1 MRNYTYV
8 LLVLATLIGWSCERE
23 SLSIPSTPTPA
34 GARIKLVHTAPEA
47 APVDLYISDQ
57 KISAGLPTGA
67 SSISAGTGTPNA
79 ITYGNTF
86 PGSTVSY
93 AVVQSGQVPITLS
106 SPAATTAGSATT
118 VATQTLALSDGS
130 YYSLLVFGT
139 GTQPQVKLIP
149 DDFSAATDPNRFYV
163 RFINLI
169 PNAPAY
175 DLALATG
182 TVLTS
187 NVAYQGVSSFVG
199 VDVSNNASFVFRL
212 AGTTTNVST
221 ALTFTSSTA
230 GRVITIVAQGIV
242 GRTGTAA
249 PRLFIYVNR

>member
-8 LLVLATLIGWSCERE
+8 LLLLATLIGWSCERE
-23 SLSIPSTPTPA
+23 TLSIPSTPTPA

-47 APVDLYISDQ
+47 ASIDLYINDQ

-67 SSISAGTGTPNA
+67 SSISAGTGTPTA
-79 ITYGNTF
+79 ITYGSTF
-86 PGSTVSY
+86 PGSGVSY

-106 SPAATTAGSATT
+106 SPAATTTSSTTT
-118 VATQTLALSDGS
+118 VATQTLTLNEGS

-149 DDFSAATDPNRFYV
+149 DDFSAANDPSKFYV

-175 DLALATG
+175 DLALSTG
-182 TVLTS
+182 TVLAS
-187 NVAYQGVSSFVG
+187 NIAYQGISSFVG

-212 AGTTTNVST
+212 AGTTTNVTT
-221 ALTFTSSTA
+221 AQTFTSSTS
-230 GRVITIVAQGIV
+230 GRVVTIVAQGIF
-242 GRTGTAA
+242 GRTGTAV